1 MWFKN
6 IQVYR
11 FTKPLE
17 LSAEEIASQ
26 LEQQEFKPCDSQQPL
41 SRGWTPPLG
50 RHGSDFVHVANG
62 YIMICSKTQ
71 EKLLPA
77 AVINEELEEKVLEI
91 EESQSRKVSR
101 KERTSLKEEIT
112 FSLLPRAFLRSRLEF
127 AYISLD
133 EGLLVLKSSSEKKA
147 DEFVSSL
154 RTALG
159 SLPVIPLECR
169 LDPVDVMTQWV
180 KEGKPPGSFELGE
193 ECEFRSEN
201 DVSRV
206 IKCKNQDL
214 QADEIL
220 NHLKIGMEVTKL
232 AVSWNERLEFM
243 LDEKLM
249 IKRIR
254 FTDVF
259 QDEVRENE
267 NSADDQATQ
276 FDVDFSIMTLEYAGF
291 FKALIGALGDLKP
304 LENLQ
309 AASGSASGDAK
320 MDDVTA
326 PFETENSDVES
337 ADAEPA

>member
-11 FTKPLE
+11 FTKPLK
-17 LSAEEIASQ
+17 LSAEEIATQ

-50 RHGSDFVHVANG
+50 RHGSDFVHAANG
-62 YIMICSKTQ
+62 YIMLCSKTQ

-91 EESQSRKVSR
+91 EQAQSRKVAR
-101 KERTSLKEEIT
+101 KERNSLKEEII
-112 FSLLPRAFLRSRLEF
+112 FSLLPRAFLRSKLEF

-133 EGLLVLKSSSEKKA
+133 EDLLVLNSSSEKKA

-159 SLPVIPLECR
+159 TLPVIPLECR
-169 LDPVDVMTQWV
+169 LDPVDVMTEWV

-193 ECEFRSEN
+193 ECELRSEN

-214 QADEIL
+214 QATEIL

-232 AVSWNERLEFM
+232 ALSWNERLEFV

-259 QDEVRENE
+259 QEEIRENE
-267 NSADDQATQ
+267 SNADDKAAQ
-276 FDVDFSIMTLEYAGF
+276 FDVDFSIMTLEYASF
-291 FKALIGALGDLKP
+291 FSALISALGDLKP
-304 LENLQ
+304 LENLPGP
-309 AASGSASGDAK
+309 ADEGDKSAGMKKGEAK
-320 MDDVTA
+320 ETA
-326 PFETENSDVES
+326 ETES
-337 ADAEPA
+337 AAEPA